1 MKVRIDD
8 LADGASPVF
17 RRDADEYVPWRL
29 VTPRATES
37 CRWQSSD
44 GRWVALT
51 LGKDEEIGSVV
62 VTDSKGRR
70 ELVDS
75 YEGALELAKSWRR

>member
-1 MKVRIDD
+1 MRVRLDD
-8 LADGASPVF
+8 LALGEIH
-17 RRDADEYVPWRL
+17 RRHVEEYVPWRL
-29 VTPRATES
+29 VTPRLAES

-51 LGKDEEIGSVV
+51 LGKDDEIGQVV
-62 VTDSKGRR
+62 VTDSTGRR

-75 YEGALELAKSWRR
+75 YEGALELAKDWRR